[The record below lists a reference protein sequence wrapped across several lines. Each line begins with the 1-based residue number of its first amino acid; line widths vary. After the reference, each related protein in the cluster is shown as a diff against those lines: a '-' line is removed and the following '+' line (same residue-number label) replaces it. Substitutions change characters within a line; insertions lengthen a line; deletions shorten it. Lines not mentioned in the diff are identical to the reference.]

1 MKTQRMSVK
10 KMPQTLF
17 RSIYAIITIFAL
29 SVPQLVLAQKVPTMP
44 DTDVEVA
51 YLAPD
56 APSFD
61 LTIPKLRNQFNQT
74 YKDLYLH
81 EYKVIASQDISA
93 PYIRAAS
100 RINQY
105 IYSSAVLE
113 RGSEK
118 IKSLQITLLPAENSQ
133 EAQANQQLM
142 ERYTIAIIHQ
152 FAPDV
157 PLDKAPELTEA
168 LNKIMADKNTNR
180 AEEARFEVLRY
191 ILVKSDNNVLTFAV
205 EPIKLEQQT
214 P

>member
-1 MKTQRMSVK
+1 MT
-10 KMPQTLF
+10 QTLF
-17 RSIYAIITIFAL
+17 RSIYAIITIFTL
-29 SVPQLVLAQKVPTMP
+29 SVPQLTFAQKVPTLP
-44 DTDVEVA
+44 DTDFEVS

-61 LTIPKLRNQFNQT
+61 LTIPELRNQFNQA

-81 EYKVIASQDISA
+81 EYKVIASQDIAA

-100 RINQY
+100 RINQH

-118 IKSLQITLLPAENSQ
+118 IKSLQITLLLTDNPKETEENR
-133 EAQANQQLM
+133 QLM
-142 ERYTIAIIHQ
+142 ERYTIALIHQ
-152 FAPDV
+152 FAPEV
-157 PLDKAPELTEA
+157 SLDKAPELTKA
-168 LNKIMADKNTNR
+168 LTKFVANKNSTH
-180 AEEARFEVLRY
+180 AEEAKLGALRY

>member
-1 MKTQRMSVK
+1 MTQI
-10 KMPQTLF
+10 LF
-17 RSIYAIITIFAL
+17 RSVYTIITIFVL
-29 SVPQLVLAQKVPTMP
+29 SAPQLAIAQKVPTLP
-44 DTDVEVA
+44 DTDFKVA

-56 APSFD
+56 APSFE
-61 LTIPKLRNQFNQT
+61 LTIPKLRNQFNQAN
-74 YKDLYLH
+74 KDLYLH

-100 RINQY
+100 RINQQ

-118 IKSLQITLLPAENSQ
+118 IKSLQITLLPSDDPQ
-133 EAQANQQLM
+133 ETQKNRQLM
-142 ERYTIAIIHQ
+142 ENYTIAMIHI
-152 FAPDV
+152 FAPEV
-157 PLDKAPELTEA
+157 SLDNAPALTEA
-168 LNKIMADKNTNR
+168 LNKFIANNNATH
-180 AEEARFEVLRY
+180 AEEARLGALRY

>member
-1 MKTQRMSVK
+1 MSGSKMTQI
-10 KMPQTLF
+10 LF
-17 RSIYAIITIFAL
+17 RSVYAIITIFVL
-29 SVPQLVLAQKVPTMP
+29 SAPQLAFAQKVPTLP
-44 DTDVEVA
+44 DTDFKVA

-56 APSFD
+56 APSFE
-61 LTIPKLRNQFNQT
+61 LTIPKLRNQFNQAN
-74 YKDLYLH
+74 KDLYLH

-100 RINQY
+100 RINQQ

-118 IKSLQITLLPAENSQ
+118 IKSLQITLLPSDDPQ
-133 EAQANQQLM
+133 ETQKNRQLM
-142 ERYTIAIIHQ
+142 ENYTIAMIHI
-152 FAPDV
+152 FAPEV
-157 PLDKAPELTEA
+157 SLDNAPALTEA
-168 LNKIMADKNTNR
+168 LNKFIANNNATH
-180 AEEARFEVLRY
+180 AEEARLGALRY

>member
-1 MKTQRMSVK
+1 MIQ
-10 KMPQTLF
+10 PIF
-17 RSIYAIITIFAL
+17 RSINVIITVFTL
-29 SVPQLVLAQKVPTMP
+29 SLPQLALAQKVPTLP
-44 DTDVEVA
+44 DTDFEVA
-51 YLAPD
+51 YLSPD

-61 LTIPKLRNQFNQT
+61 LTIPVLRTQFNQT
-74 YKDLYLH
+74 YEDLYLH

-100 RINQY
+100 RINQQ

-118 IKSLQITLLPAENSQ
+118 IKSLQITLLPTDNQKEAEESR
-133 EAQANQQLM
+133 QLI
-142 ERYTIAIIHQ
+142 ERYIIALIHQ
-152 FAPDV
+152 FDPTV
-157 PLDKAPELTEA
+157 SLDKAPELTAA
-168 LNKIMADKNTNR
+168 LNKFMADKAPTR
-180 AEEARFEVLRY
+180 AEEARLGSLRY

>member
-1 MKTQRMSVK
+1 MSGSKMTQI
-10 KMPQTLF
+10 LF
-17 RSIYAIITIFAL
+17 RSVYTIITIFVL
-29 SVPQLVLAQKVPTMP
+29 SAPQLAIAQKVPTLP
-44 DTDVEVA
+44 DTDFKVA

-56 APSFD
+56 APSFE
-61 LTIPKLRNQFNQT
+61 LTIPKLRNQFNQAN
-74 YKDLYLH
+74 KDLYLH

-100 RINQY
+100 RINQQ

-118 IKSLQITLLPAENSQ
+118 IKSLQITLLPSDDPQ
-133 EAQANQQLM
+133 ETQKNRQLM
-142 ERYTIAIIHQ
+142 ENYTIAMIHI
-152 FAPDV
+152 FAPEV
-157 PLDKAPELTEA
+157 SLDNAPALTEA
-168 LNKIMADKNTNR
+168 LNKFIANNNATH
-180 AEEARFEVLRY
+180 AEEARLGALRY

>member
-1 MKTQRMSVK
+1 MTQ
-10 KMPQTLF
+10 PIF
-17 RSIYAIITIFAL
+17 RSINVIITVFTL
-29 SVPQLVLAQKVPTMP
+29 SLPQLALAQKVPTLP
-44 DTDVEVA
+44 DTDFEVA
-51 YLAPD
+51 YLSPD

-61 LTIPKLRNQFNQT
+61 LTIPALRTQFNQT

-100 RINQY
+100 RINQQ

-118 IKSLQITLLPAENSQ
+118 IKSLQITLLPTDNPKEAEESR
-133 EAQANQQLM
+133 QLI
-142 ERYTIAIIHQ
+142 ERYIIALIHQ
-152 FAPDV
+152 FDPSV
-157 PLDKAPELTEA
+157 SLDKAPELTAA
-168 LNKIMADKNTNR
+168 LNKFMADKAPTR
-180 AEEARFEVLRY
+180 AEEARLGSLRY

>member
-1 MKTQRMSVK
+1 
-10 KMPQTLF
+10 MPQLTF
-17 RSIYAIITIFAL
+17 
-29 SVPQLVLAQKVPTMP
+29 AQKVPTLP
-44 DTDVEVA
+44 DTDFEVS

-61 LTIPKLRNQFNQT
+61 LTIPQLRNQFNQA

-81 EYKVIASQDISA
+81 EYKVIASQDIAA

-100 RINQY
+100 RINQQ

-118 IKSLQITLLPAENSQ
+118 IKSIQITLLPTDNPQ
-133 EAQANQQLM
+133 EAQENRQIM
-142 ERYTIAIIHQ
+142 ERYTIALIHQ

-157 PLDKAPELTEA
+157 SLDKAPELTEA
-168 LNKIMADKNTNR
+168 LNKFMANKNSTH
-180 AEEARFEVLRY
+180 AEEAKLGALRY

>member
-1 MKTQRMSVK
+1 MTQ
-10 KMPQTLF
+10 PIF
-17 RSIYAIITIFAL
+17 RSIQIIIAIYAL
-29 SVPQLVLAQKVPTMP
+29 SLSQTALAQKVPTLP
-44 DTDVEVA
+44 DTDFEVA

-61 LTIPKLRNQFNQT
+61 LTIPQLRTQFNQHNP
-74 YKDLYLH
+74 DLYLH

-100 RINQY
+100 RINQQ

-118 IKSLQITLLPAENSQ
+118 IKSLQITLLPSSNEK
-133 EAQANQQLM
+133 EAQESQQLM
-142 ERYTIAIIHQ
+142 ERYIIAFINQ
-152 FAPDV
+152 FDPNAS
-157 PLDKAPELTEA
+157 LDKAPELTSA
-168 LNKIMADKNTNR
+168 LTKFMTDKNPNQ
-180 AEEARFEVLRY
+180 AEEARLGTLRY

-205 EPIKLEQQT
+205 EPIKLEQQA

>member
-1 MKTQRMSVK
+1 MT
-10 KMPQTLF
+10 QTLF

-29 SVPQLVLAQKVPTMP
+29 SVPQLTFAQKVPTLP
-44 DTDVEVA
+44 DSDFEVS

-61 LTIPKLRNQFNQT
+61 LTIPELRNQFNQA
-74 YKDLYLH
+74 YQDLYLH
-81 EYKVIASQDISA
+81 EYKVIASQDIAA

-100 RINQY
+100 RINQQ

-118 IKSLQITLLPAENSQ
+118 IKSLQITLLPTDNPQEAAENR
-133 EAQANQQLM
+133 QLM
-142 ERYTIAIIHQ
+142 ERYTIALIHQ
-152 FAPDV
+152 FAPEV
-157 PLDKAPELTEA
+157 SLDKAPELANA
-168 LNKIMADKNTNR
+168 LSKFVANKDSTH
-180 AEEARFEVLRY
+180 AEEAKLGALRY

>member
-1 MKTQRMSVK
+1 MSGSNMTQI
-10 KMPQTLF
+10 LF
-17 RSIYAIITIFAL
+17 RSVYAIITIFVL
-29 SVPQLVLAQKVPTMP
+29 SAPQLAIAQKVPTLP
-44 DTDVEVA
+44 DTDFKVA

-56 APSFD
+56 APSFE
-61 LTIPKLRNQFNQT
+61 LTIPKLRNQFNQAN
-74 YKDLYLH
+74 KDLYLH

-100 RINQY
+100 RINQQ

-118 IKSLQITLLPAENSQ
+118 IKSLQITLLPSDDPQ
-133 EAQANQQLM
+133 ETQKNRQLM
-142 ERYTIAIIHQ
+142 ENYTIAMIHI
-152 FAPDV
+152 FAPEV
-157 PLDKAPELTEA
+157 SLDNAPALTEA
-168 LNKIMADKNTNR
+168 LNKFIANNNATH
-180 AEEARFEVLRY
+180 AEEARLGALRY

>member
-1 MKTQRMSVK
+1 MIQ
-10 KMPQTLF
+10 PIF
-17 RSIYAIITIFAL
+17 RSINVIITVFTL
-29 SVPQLVLAQKVPTMP
+29 SLPQLALAQKVPTLP
-44 DTDVEVA
+44 DTDFEVA
-51 YLAPD
+51 YLSPD

-61 LTIPKLRNQFNQT
+61 LTIPVLRTQFNQT
-74 YKDLYLH
+74 YEDLYLH

-100 RINQY
+100 RINQQ

-118 IKSLQITLLPAENSQ
+118 IKSLQITLLPTDNQKEAEESR
-133 EAQANQQLM
+133 QLI
-142 ERYTIAIIHQ
+142 ERYIIALIHQ
-152 FAPDV
+152 FDPNV
-157 PLDKAPELTEA
+157 SLDKAPELTAA
-168 LNKIMADKNTNR
+168 LNKFMADKAPTR
-180 AEEARFEVLRY
+180 AEEARLGSLRY

>member
-1 MKTQRMSVK
+1 MT
-10 KMPQTLF
+10 QTLI
-17 RSIYAIITIFAL
+17 RSISAIITIFVL
-29 SVPQLVLAQKVPTMP
+29 SAPPLAIAQKVPTLP
-44 DTDVEVA
+44 DTDFEVA

-56 APSFD
+56 AASFD
-61 LTIPKLRNQFNQT
+61 LTIPELRNQFNQD

-81 EYKVIASQDISA
+81 EYKVIASQDIAA

-100 RINQY
+100 RINQQ

-118 IKSLQITLLPAENSQ
+118 IKSLQITLLPTDNAQ
-133 EAQANQQLM
+133 EAQENRQLM
-142 ERYTIAIIHQ
+142 ERYTLAIIHQ

-157 PLDKAPELTEA
+157 SLDKAPELTTA
-168 LNKIMADKNTNR
+168 LNKFMADQNPTH
-180 AEEARFEVLRY
+180 AEEARLGGLRY

>member
-1 MKTQRMSVK
+1 MSGSKMTQI
-10 KMPQTLF
+10 LF
-17 RSIYAIITIFAL
+17 RSVYAIITIFVL
-29 SVPQLVLAQKVPTMP
+29 SAPQLAIAQKVPTLP
-44 DTDVEVA
+44 DTDFKVA

-56 APSFD
+56 APSFE
-61 LTIPKLRNQFNQT
+61 LTIPKLRNQFNQAN
-74 YKDLYLH
+74 KDLYLH

-100 RINQY
+100 RINQQ

-118 IKSLQITLLPAENSQ
+118 IKSLQITLLPSDDPQ
-133 EAQANQQLM
+133 ETQKNWQLM
-142 ERYTIAIIHQ
+142 ENYTIAMIHI
-152 FAPDV
+152 FAPEV
-157 PLDKAPELTEA
+157 SLDNAPELTEA
-168 LNKIMADKNTNR
+168 LNKFIANNNATH
-180 AEEARFEVLRY
+180 AEEARLGTLRY

>member
-1 MKTQRMSVK
+1 MT
-10 KMPQTLF
+10 QTLF
-17 RSIYAIITIFAL
+17 RSIYAIITVFAL
-29 SVPQLVLAQKVPTMP
+29 SVPQLTFAQKVPTLP
-44 DTDVEVA
+44 DTDFEVS

-61 LTIPKLRNQFNQT
+61 LTIPQLRNQFNQA

-81 EYKVIASQDISA
+81 EYKVIASQDIAA

-100 RINQY
+100 RINQQ

-118 IKSLQITLLPAENSQ
+118 IKSIQITLLPTDNPQ
-133 EAQANQQLM
+133 EAQENRQIM
-142 ERYTIAIIHQ
+142 ERYTIALIHQ

-157 PLDKAPELTEA
+157 SLDKAPELTEA
-168 LNKIMADKNTNR
+168 LNKFMANKNSTH
-180 AEEARFEVLRY
+180 AEEAKLGALRY

>member
-1 MKTQRMSVK
+1 MT
-10 KMPQTLF
+10 QTLF
-17 RSIYAIITIFAL
+17 RSVYAIITIFVL
-29 SVPQLVLAQKVPTMP
+29 SVPQLAVAQKVPTLP
-44 DTDVEVA
+44 DTDFEVS

-61 LTIPKLRNQFNQT
+61 LTIPELRNQFNQA

-81 EYKVIASQDISA
+81 EYKVIASQDIAA

-100 RINQY
+100 RINQQ

-118 IKSLQITLLPAENSQ
+118 IKSLQITLLPSDNPQ
-133 EAQANQQLM
+133 ETQKNRQLM
-142 ERYTIAIIHQ
+142 ESYTIAMVRI
-152 FAPDV
+152 FAPEV
-157 PLDKAPELTEA
+157 SLDKAPELTEA
-168 LNKIMADKNTNR
+168 LNKFIANNSATH
-180 AEEARFEVLRY
+180 AEEARLGALRY

>member
-1 MKTQRMSVK
+1 MSGS
-10 KMPQTLF
+10 KMTQTLF
-17 RSIYAIITIFAL
+17 RSVYAIITIFVL
-29 SVPQLVLAQKVPTMP
+29 SVPQLAVAQKVPTLP
-44 DTDVEVA
+44 DTDFEVS

-61 LTIPKLRNQFNQT
+61 LTIPELRNQFNQA

-81 EYKVIASQDISA
+81 EYKVIASQDIAA

-100 RINQY
+100 RINQQ

-118 IKSLQITLLPAENSQ
+118 IKSLQITLLPSNNPQ
-133 EAQANQQLM
+133 ETQKNRQLM
-142 ERYTIAIIHQ
+142 ESYTIAMVRI
-152 FAPDV
+152 FAPEV
-157 PLDKAPELTEA
+157 SLDKAPELTEA
-168 LNKIMADKNTNR
+168 LNKFIANNSATH
-180 AEEARFEVLRY
+180 AEEARLGALRY

>member
-1 MKTQRMSVK
+1 
-10 KMPQTLF
+10 
-17 RSIYAIITIFAL
+17 
-29 SVPQLVLAQKVPTMP
+29 
-44 DTDVEVA
+44 
-51 YLAPD
+51 
-56 APSFD
+56 PSFD

-133 EAQANQQLM
+133 EAQA
-142 ERYTIAIIHQ
+142 
-152 FAPDV
+152 
-157 PLDKAPELTEA
+157 
-168 LNKIMADKNTNR
+168 
-180 AEEARFEVLRY
+180 
-191 ILVKSDNNVLTFAV
+191 
-205 EPIKLEQQT
+205 
-214 P
+214 

>member
-1 MKTQRMSVK
+1 MSGSKMTQI
-10 KMPQTLF
+10 LF
-17 RSIYAIITIFAL
+17 RSVYAIITIFVL
-29 SVPQLVLAQKVPTMP
+29 SAPQLAIAQKVPTLP
-44 DTDVEVA
+44 DTDFKVA

-56 APSFD
+56 APSFE
-61 LTIPKLRNQFNQT
+61 LTIPKLRNQFNQAN
-74 YKDLYLH
+74 KDLYLH

-100 RINQY
+100 HINQQ

-118 IKSLQITLLPAENSQ
+118 IKSLQITLLPSDDPQ
-133 EAQANQQLM
+133 ETQKNRQLM
-142 ERYTIAIIHQ
+142 ENYTIAMIHI
-152 FAPDV
+152 FAPEV
-157 PLDKAPELTEA
+157 SLDNAPELTEA
-168 LNKIMADKNTNR
+168 LNKFIANNNATH
-180 AEEARFEVLRY
+180 AEEARLGTLRY

>member
-1 MKTQRMSVK
+1 MSGSKMTQI
-10 KMPQTLF
+10 LF
-17 RSIYAIITIFAL
+17 RSVYAIITIFVL
-29 SVPQLVLAQKVPTMP
+29 SAPQLAIAQKVPTLP
-44 DTDVEVA
+44 DTDFKVA

-56 APSFD
+56 APSFE
-61 LTIPKLRNQFNQT
+61 LTIPKLRNQFNQAN
-74 YKDLYLH
+74 KDLYLH

-100 RINQY
+100 RINQQ

-118 IKSLQITLLPAENSQ
+118 IKSLQITLLPSDDPQ
-133 EAQANQQLM
+133 ETQKNRQLM
-142 ERYTIAIIHQ
+142 ENYTIAMIHI
-152 FAPDV
+152 FAPEV
-157 PLDKAPELTEA
+157 SLDNAPALTEA
-168 LNKIMADKNTNR
+168 LNKFIANNNATH
-180 AEEARFEVLRY
+180 AEEARLGTLRY

>member
-1 MKTQRMSVK
+1 MT
-10 KMPQTLF
+10 QTLF
-17 RSIYAIITIFAL
+17 RSVYAIITIFVL
-29 SVPQLVLAQKVPTMP
+29 SVPQLAVAQKVPTLP
-44 DTDVEVA
+44 DTDFEVS

-61 LTIPKLRNQFNQT
+61 LTIPELRNQFNQA

-81 EYKVIASQDISA
+81 EYKVIASQDIAA

-100 RINQY
+100 RINQQ

-118 IKSLQITLLPAENSQ
+118 IKSLQITLLPSNNPQ
-133 EAQANQQLM
+133 ETQKNRQLM
-142 ERYTIAIIHQ
+142 ESYTIAMVRI
-152 FAPDV
+152 FAPEV
-157 PLDKAPELTEA
+157 SLDKAPELTEA
-168 LNKIMADKNTNR
+168 LNKFIANNSATH
-180 AEEARFEVLRY
+180 AEEARLGALRY

>member
-1 MKTQRMSVK
+1 MSGSKMTQI
-10 KMPQTLF
+10 LF
-17 RSIYAIITIFAL
+17 RSVYAIITIFVL
-29 SVPQLVLAQKVPTMP
+29 SAPQLAIAQKVPTLP
-44 DTDVEVA
+44 DTDFKVA

-56 APSFD
+56 APSFE
-61 LTIPKLRNQFNQT
+61 LTIPKLRNQLNQAN
-74 YKDLYLH
+74 KDLYLH

-100 RINQY
+100 RINQQ

-118 IKSLQITLLPAENSQ
+118 IKSLQITLLPSDDPQ
-133 EAQANQQLM
+133 ETQKNRQLM
-142 ERYTIAIIHQ
+142 ENYTIAMIHI
-152 FAPDV
+152 FAPEV
-157 PLDKAPELTEA
+157 SLDNAPALTEA
-168 LNKIMADKNTNR
+168 LNKFIANNNATH
-180 AEEARFEVLRY
+180 AEEARLGALRY